1 MIENLTQLFVARA
14 AERPDLRVG
23 TIEEQLTL
31 PDALRRAAGGAP
43 DPVDDH
49 QSGTGDR
56 PDVGRVRHLTDKA
69 VPYSQATR
77 VPRPD

>member
-43 DPVDDH
+43 DPVVDH
-49 QSGTGDR
+49 QSGTGHRARARSRSPPDR
-56 PDVGRVRHLTDKA
+56 
-69 VPYSQATR
+69 TR
-77 VPRPD
+77 RCHTVHSPCNEVA